1 MSKVLKPTKTKEEY
15 EKEMKET
22 TERELANLNKVLNE
36 RLKKEIIEKSDTDR
50 DYSLN
55 DDSDDMGSSDESLV
69 VKRKSKKSNKNQN
82 DNKLIDVII
91 KNQKLKSHINK
102 LETQIKFLQLDVTN
116 LNVEKDL
123 LVQDNKKF
131 KNLKKI
137 FEIFQSDENF
147 LFSIESEYKKIMNTN
162 YFSRNPAL
170 ILLQNNLKNHPFDA
184 HMADLNFLP
193 SNFDMADNIFV
204 NTINNRK
211 NELILKHTQI
221 EKLMSETLAKSE
233 FFTYRFMILLTLVI
247 AFMLFSIIVL
257 Y

>member
-1 MSKVLKPTKTKEEY
+1 MSRVIKPTKTKEEY
-15 EKEMKET
+15 EKDMKET

-36 RLKKEIIEKSDTDR
+36 RLKKEIIEKSDTDS

-55 DDSDDMGSSDESLV
+55 DSDDMSDSDDSLV
-69 VKRKSKKSNKNQN
+69 IKRKAKKSNKKQD

-116 LNVEKDL
+116 LNCEKDI

-147 LFSIESEYKKIMNTN
+147 LFTIESEYKKILNIN
-162 YFSRNPAL
+162 YFSRKPAL
-170 ILLQNNLKNHPFDA
+170 FLLQNNLKNHPFDA

-193 SNFDMADNIFV
+193 SNFDMTDNIFV

-221 EKLMSETLAKSE
+221 EKMINESLSNSE
-233 FFTYRFMILLTLVI
+233 FFNIRILTFFAILLGLI
-247 AFMLFSIIVL
+247 LFSIIIIN
-257 Y
+257 